1 MIERDDFKA
10 ACGAPDAGFDRA
22 LDDAL
27 RRIRAKEA
35 QPVMKRKLS
44 VGLLVAIIAIL
55 ALTGAALAVGLNLF
69 ELFGKYDKRLSQI
82 AEKTRLET
90 GTPAKIETDEIG
102 AVHAAFDS
110 AYYDGQTLIAAYT
123 VENHSRVER
132 FEPTDEW
139 LREAVPRD
147 APPSLAHWDGSDS
160 AILDELEQAV
170 RQGKPFG
177 FVHYTLEPND
187 HCTTE
192 DGVDLPP
199 LTENRNVT
207 PDGKLCGLREFET
220 PLPQAAQ
227 NRDSLE
233 LHMPLKLFTAY
244 VYYDG
249 ERTYEEYENR
259 DAGEITATVTRTESV
274 TRRFVGE
281 GSCNGV
287 PVRVEA
293 RASAVHVAL
302 SVAADGEAFPDPK
315 ALYPE
320 SNDVW
325 YEPWLEDENGM
336 PMNPEEIDVHAD
348 GMTAGFTGSGRLPE
362 RLRLMIDIAREG
374 DWDGIAVTSDPV
386 ILTPVE

>member
-10 ACGAPDAGFDRA
+10 ACGVPDAGFNRA

-44 VGLLVAIIAIL
+44 VGLLAAVIAAL
-55 ALTGAALAVGLNLF
+55 ALMGAALAVGLNLF

-90 GTPAKIETDEIG
+90 GAPAEIETVEIG
-102 AVHAAFDS
+102 ATHAGFDS

-139 LREAVPRD
+139 LSKATPRD
-147 APPSLAHWDGSDS
+147 NSVSMAHWDGSDS
-160 AILDELEQAV
+160 AILDELEQAMS
-170 RQGKPFG
+170 QGRPFG

-187 HCTTE
+187 HCATE

-199 LTENRNVT
+199 LTETRDVT

-227 NRDSLE
+227 NRDNLE
-233 LHMPLKLFTAY
+233 LHMPLKLFAAY

-249 ERTYEEYENR
+249 ERVYEEYENR
-259 DAGEITATVTRTESV
+259 DAGEIVATVTRAESV
-274 TRRFVGE
+274 TRVFSGE

-293 RASAVHVAL
+293 RASAVHIAV
-302 SVAADGEAFPDPK
+302 SVVADGEAFPDPK
-315 ALYPE
+315 TLYPE
-320 SNDVW
+320 SDDLW

-336 PMNPEEIDVHAD
+336 PMNLEESDVHVD
-348 GMTAGFTGSGRLPE
+348 HISAGFSGSGRLPE
-362 RLRLMIDIAREG
+362 RLRLMIDIVGEG
-374 DWDGIAVTSDPV
+374 EWDGAAQKVEPIL
-386 ILTPVE
+386 LTPVE